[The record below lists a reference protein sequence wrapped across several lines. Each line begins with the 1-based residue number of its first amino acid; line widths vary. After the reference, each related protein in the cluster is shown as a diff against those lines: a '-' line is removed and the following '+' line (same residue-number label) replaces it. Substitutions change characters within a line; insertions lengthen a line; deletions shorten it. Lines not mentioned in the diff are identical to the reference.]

1 MAKKHRDEINE
12 PKSVAIKE
20 TGARQITKANHPKY
34 IDMIKDA
41 IANLKQPRG
50 TQTRYILDYI
60 CDNYKLENR
69 KAANQSMIIALKTG
83 VKNGYFKKA
92 GRYAVKYIITNEE
105 KTTVKKARL
114 KKRSQAAS
122 SSVSKEEV
130 TGSITYISRQENV
143 KSKMTSSMYPHE
155 QSTSNILR

>member
-50 TQTRYILDYI
+50 TQTQYILDYI

-69 KAANQSMIIALKTG
+69 KATNQSMIIALKTG

-92 GRYAVKYIITNEE
+92 GRYADKYVIADEE
-105 KTTVKKARL
+105 KTTVTKASL

-130 TGSITYISRQENV
+130 TGSKTDISKKESV

-155 QSTSNILR
+155 QLTSNILR

>member
-1 MAKKHRDEINE
+1 MTKKHREGFNE
-12 PKSVAIKE
+12 PKSVGDKE
-20 TGARQITKANHPKY
+20 TGARPITKANHPKY

-60 CDNYKLENR
+60 CDNYKLKNR

-83 VKNGYFKKA
+83 VKNGFFKKA
-92 GRYAVKYIITNEE
+92 GRYADKYINADEE
-105 KTTVKKARL
+105 KTRVKKARL
-114 KKRSQAAS
+114 KKRSQAVS

-130 TGSITYISRQENV
+130 TGSITYIPKQENV
-143 KSKMTSSMYPHE
+143 KSKMTSSMYPNE
-155 QSTSNILR
+155 QSTSTILR